1 MLIIHDLTPEEA
13 GKFDFGENRV
23 ISDNG
28 KIRPCIG
35 CFGCWLK
42 TPGKCVLCDGYE
54 AMGKA
59 FSECDRLMII
69 SKCTYG
75 SYSPFVKNVLDRSIG
90 YISPFFEIRNGEMHH
105 QRRYNNHI
113 KITVYM
119 YGEDITGEERK
130 IAERLVEAN
139 ALNIYAEVEI
149 VAFFKNPEEIR
160 GEQIC

>member
-1 MLIIHDLTPEEA
+1 
-13 GKFDFGENRV
+13 
-23 ISDNG
+23 
-28 KIRPCIG
+28 
-35 CFGCWLK
+35 
-42 TPGKCVLCDGYE
+42 
-54 AMGKA
+54 
-59 FSECDRLMII
+59 MII

-75 SYSPFVKNVLDRSIG
+75 SYSPFVKNVLDRIIG

-139 ALNIYAEVEI
+139 ALNIYAEVEK

>member
-23 ISDNG
+23 IFDNE

-42 TPGKCVLCDGYE
+42 TPGKCVLRDGYE
-54 AMGKA
+54 VMGKA
-59 FSECDRLMII
+59 FSECDRLVII
-69 SKCTYG
+69 SKCNYG

-105 QRRYNNHI
+105 RRRYNNHI

-119 YGEDITGEERK
+119 YG
-130 IAERLVEAN
+130 
-139 ALNIYAEVEI
+139 
-149 VAFFKNPEEIR
+149 
-160 GEQIC
+160 